1 MSLRGLGRR
10 SRASAQPAKLNLVS
24 LMDIFTILVFFL
36 LLNSAD
42 VEVLQAGKT
51 IRLPDSHAE
60 QRPRPTVVIAVD
72 AQWISFNGKQL
83 VTVSDVLASADPD
96 IPGLSQALAE
106 QARKFAVAD
115 ADTAGIRTDNRTD
128 NPAENSTGMAITVL
142 GDRQTPYA
150 LLKKIIHTCAA
161 SDFQQVSLAV
171 NRLPSTRSTL

>member
-10 SRASAQPAKLNLVS
+10 SRTSAQPAKLNLVS

-36 LLNSAD
+36 LMNSSD
-42 VEVLQAGKT
+42 VEILQAGKT

-72 AQWISFNGKQL
+72 ADWISVNGKQL
-83 VTVSDVLASADPD
+83 VAVSDVLASADLD
-96 IPGLSQALAE
+96 IPGLTQALAE
-106 QARKFAVAD
+106 QARKFALDEV
-115 ADTAGIRTDNRTD
+115 DTAANGDE
-128 NPAENSTGMAITVL
+128 AVTGMAVTVL
-142 GDRQTPYA
+142 GDQQTPYA
-150 LLKKIIHTCAA
+150 LLKKIISTCAA

>member
-36 LLNSAD
+36 LLNSSD

-72 AQWISFNGKQL
+72 AQWISLNGKQL
-83 VTVSDVLASADPD
+83 VTVSDVLASADLD
-96 IPGLSQALAE
+96 IPGLSLALAE

-115 ADTAGIRTDNRTD
+115 ADTAGIRTDN
-128 NPAENSTGMAITVL
+128 PAENSTGMAVTVL

-150 LLKKIIHTCAA
+150 LLKKIISTCAA